1 MSARDLVGLRLQ
13 AGGYAYRS
21 ADAMLY
27 ALSLGAGDEPL
38 DTRQLRYVYAPQ
50 LSTLPSLPL
59 VPGWPGIWMPMAGRA
74 FDHPRMLHAEE
85 RLQLHRRLPPA
96 GIVRAETYVDAI
108 VDRDAD
114 RGAFVH
120 TRKELYSENDGLHL
134 ATVRSCVLARGD
146 GGCGS
151 GGQPPAALGAT
162 PDRAPDLIATRRTL
176 PQQALLYRLN
186 GDSYPVHGAPPLAA
200 VAGFDRALLHGRCTL
215 GMALREVL
223 AGCLDY
229 NADRIIGISTRFA
242 APFFP
247 GETLRV
253 NIWREAHGL
262 AFSADVVERN
272 VSVLSHG
279 LIELYG

>member
-1 MSARDLVGLRLQ
+1 VSARDLVGLRLQ

-186 GDSYPVHGAPPLAA
+186 GDSYPFTARRRWRPWPASIARCCTA
-200 VAGFDRALLHGRCTL
+200 VAPWAWRCAKCSRAASTTTL
-215 GMALREVL
+215 
-223 AGCLDY
+223 
-229 NADRIIGISTRFA
+229 IGS
-242 APFFP
+242 
-247 GETLRV
+247 
-253 NIWREAHGL
+253 
-262 AFSADVVERN
+262 SASARA
-272 VSVLSHG
+272 SPPRSSRAKPCA
-279 LIELYG
+279 